1 MEHAGHVGQHEKIK
15 PMNNAY
21 RRKRGYKL
29 KDILINRISAENNP
43 NSKKETV
50 TQVRKLTEHQTVRT
64 KKETSPDTS

>member
-1 MEHAGHVGQHEKIK
+1 
-15 PMNNAY
+15 MNNAY